1 MRVSVLDLG
10 SNSFRLLVADAGL
23 GRTITPVARDRE
35 MLHLGAVVA
44 RNGTIPPEDLDR
56 AVAAV
61 KRLADMAVRAGAE
74 QGHVVGTSALRSA
87 ANGDEVLRS
96 LSRAAGSE
104 IVLLDGAEEA
114 YLSFLGVRAAVA
126 LRGKR
131 LSVLDLGGG
140 AMEIVV
146 GGPDGVEWSESADV
160 GVSRLH
166 AECSVGDAMDEE
178 AVDRVRALVDE
189 RFGHL
194 LAGRSMARRVVAVGG
209 SIRALA
215 HVVADRTMHWLPPS
229 LNQLPIE
236 LAQVSDLRAE
246 LTPMTAEERVAA
258 GVKTSRADHIGVAA
272 VVVERAL
279 QLLGASGFELSDWGL
294 REGLVLDTYGGHSIS
309 SGKKLRRSE
318 VGRVRDTFSP
328 DGPDH
333 ASLVARLAVELFD
346 ATTTIHGLGRA
357 DRDLL
362 EFGALLHDIGRSL
375 SVKGFHKHSAYLL
388 ENAEIRGFSPL
399 EVALLVSLVR
409 FSRTGETKGSFE
421 PLAALPPE
429 WQARLE
435 KLLALFVVVDAIDW
449 ARSGQIDQV
458 DISVGPGT
466 VAIQP
471 VGDRSSLRPEVVDSA
486 IKRFQAVFGTTVSFS
501 L

>member
-1 MRVSVLDLG
+1 
-10 SNSFRLLVADAGL
+10 
-23 GRTITPVARDRE
+23 

-44 RNGTIPPEDLDR
+44 RSGEIPADDLDR

-87 ANGDEVLRS
+87 SNGEDVLRR
-96 LSRAAGSE
+96 LSDAAGSE
-104 IVLLDGAEEA
+104 VVLLDGAEEA

-140 AMEIVV
+140 SMEIVV
-146 GGPDGVEWSESADV
+146 GSPDGVEWSASADV

-166 AECSVGDAMDEE
+166 AECEVGDAMDQ
-178 AVDRVRALVDE
+178 ADVDRVRDVVDE
-189 RFGHL
+189 RFGRL
-194 LAGRSMARRVVAVGG
+194 LAGRSVARRVVAVGG

-215 HVVADRTMHWLPPS
+215 HLVADRTLHWLPPS

-236 LAQVSDLRAE
+236 LVQVSELRAE
-246 LTPMTAEERVAA
+246 LTPMTAEERVAV
-258 GVKTSRADHIGVAA
+258 GVKASRAEHIGVAA

-279 QLLGASGFELSDWGL
+279 ELLGASAFELSDWGL
-294 REGLVLDTYGGHSIS
+294 REGLVLDTYGGTSIS

-318 VGRVRDTFSP
+318 VERVRDAFSP
-328 DGPDH
+328 DGRDH
-333 ASLVARLAVELFD
+333 ASLVARLAVEFFD
-346 ATTTIHGLGRA
+346 ATEAIHGLGA
-357 DRDLL
+357 VDRDLL

-388 ENAEIRGFSPL
+388 EHAEMRGFSPL
-399 EVALLVSLVR
+399 EVALLASLVR

-429 WQARLE
+429 WLVRLD
-435 KLLALFVVVDAIDW
+435 KMLALFVVVDAVDW
-449 ARSGQIDQV
+449 ARAGQIDELDV
-458 DISVGPGT
+458 SVGQDT
-466 VAIQP
+466 ISIQP
-471 VGDRSSLRPEVVDSA
+471 VGDRSSLRPDVVEPA
-486 IKRFQAVFGTTVSFS
+486 IKRFQSVFDTTLTFRF
-501 L
+501 